1 MEFEI
6 INDKNKTVMRTETLS
21 CIPDKEILSSMSKAG
36 YRFRLNGKIMSS
48 HKLNEHTQNISKT
61 DRRE

>member
-1 MEFEI
+1 MEFEV

-36 YRFRLNGKIMSS
+36 YRFRLNGKITSPK
-48 HKLNEHTQNISKT
+48 KLNEQIQNIRGECK
-61 DRRE
+61 